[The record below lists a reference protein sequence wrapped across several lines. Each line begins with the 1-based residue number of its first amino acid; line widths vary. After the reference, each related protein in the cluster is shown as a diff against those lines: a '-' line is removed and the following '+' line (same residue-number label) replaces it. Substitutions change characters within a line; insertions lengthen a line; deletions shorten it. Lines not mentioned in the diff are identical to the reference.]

1 MPIAEIHGKS
11 PYTRSEDSL
20 TADVFG
26 AFRYLPAETG
36 LVAFLRAVPGLG
48 ELLPPAFASA
58 QLDIHF
64 WPLGIT
70 REPDLLLALRI
81 DGIAYHIV
89 VEAKYLSGPSDI
101 ELSVEDVEGQEIV
114 VGNQL
119 ADQMRELMDGH
130 YTVRHEGSRDQ
141 PLLLD
146 SEPDRRALLYLTAH
160 PVRPDGELAPSAEL
174 LPHLV
179 QRLSWAS
186 WYDVHDF
193 LSTRRQAFGAF
204 PFDRIV
210 ADLLLLL
217 RKKQFGG
224 FQGWTKPPTIA
235 FRAIAGAFWIGHH
248 ADAPTF
254 DGIRLP
260 PSRLPLCQM
269 GSFWVDQR
277 DK

>member
-48 ELLPPAFASA
+48 NLFPPAIKRA

-64 WPLGIT
+64 WPLGIR

-81 DGIAYHIV
+81 DGTAYHIV

-101 ELSVEDVEGQEIV
+101 DLALDDVQGQEIV

-119 ADQMRELMDGH
+119 ADQMRELLAGD
-130 YTVRHEGSRDQ
+130 YTVWCAGSRDRS
-141 PLLLD
+141 LLLD
-146 SEPDRRALLYLTAH
+146 SASHRRALLYVTAH
-160 PVRPDGELAPSAEL
+160 PFRPDGELDRSAAL
-174 LPHLV
+174 LPEFAPRFH
-179 QRLSWAS
+179 WAS

-193 LSTRRQAFGAF
+193 LSSRRATFDTF
-204 PFDRIV
+204 PYDRIV
-210 ADLLLLL
+210 DDLLLLL
-217 RKKQFGG
+217 RQKGFGG
-224 FQGWTKPPTIA
+224 FQGWSEMPPILA
-235 FRAIAGAFWIGHH
+235 MPLSPGFWRGPRAG
-248 ADAPTF
+248 APTF
-254 DGIRLP
+254 QGIHQP
-260 PSRLPLCQM
+260 PAAIPAELQ
-269 GSFWVDQR
+269 GSFWLDTR
-277 DK
+277 EE